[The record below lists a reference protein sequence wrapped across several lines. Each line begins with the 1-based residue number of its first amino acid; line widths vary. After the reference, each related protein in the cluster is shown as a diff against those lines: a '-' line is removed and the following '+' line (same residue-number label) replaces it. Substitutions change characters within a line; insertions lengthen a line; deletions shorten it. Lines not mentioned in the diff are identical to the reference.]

1 MSAPESGHDI
11 SQRRRKVEC
20 ENKILQVLAL
30 KGPMSKYRIQKETE
44 LYYASVLRHVS
55 RLVKD
60 GIIKKTVSEKR
71 HAEIC
76 GLTHAG
82 VLACQVRG
90 IISTPEVAV
99 SLLRDSDIGKMLRKD
114 TILVNELAKLL
125 VEREYRSLER
135 VASLLPP
142 EVASAENIAPDVEW
156 AGFAYSGYQRRLV
169 MDAISSWP
177 DLLKDKTSKQKLA
190 KVLSSEEN
198 YKFLKEWADR
208 AINFYRHFEK
218 EFKNRGKKSDE
229 FLKVI
234 EEIKNPSKKKKST
247 RKKRVRV

>member
-30 KGPMSKYRIQKETE
+30 KGQMSKYRIQKETE

-55 RLVKD
+55 RLAKD
-60 GIIKKTVSEKR
+60 GLIKITVSKKR
-71 HAEIC
+71 QAEIC
-76 GLTHAG
+76 ELTNAG
-82 VLACQVRG
+82 VFACQVRG

-114 TILVNELAKLL
+114 SILVNELAKLL

-135 VASLLPP
+135 VASFLPP
-142 EVASAENIAPDVEW
+142 EVAPAENIAPDVEW

-177 DLLKDKTSKQKLA
+177 DLLKDRASKQKLA
-190 KVLSSEEN
+190 GVLSSEEN
-198 YKFLKEWADR
+198 YKFLREWADR

-218 EFKNRGKKSDE
+218 EFKNRSKKSAE

-234 EEIKNPSKKKKST
+234 EEIKNPSKKKKPT

>member
-82 VLACQVRG
+82 VLAC
-90 IISTPEVAV
+90 
-99 SLLRDSDIGKMLRKD
+99 
-114 TILVNELAKLL
+114 ELAKLL

-142 EVASAENIAPDVEW
+142 EVASAENIASDVEW

-177 DLLKDKTSKQKLA
+177 DLLKDKASKQKLA
-190 KVLSSEEN
+190 GVLSLEEN